1 MLTLVSEDIER
12 YAVDHTTPLPDYL
25 QELTDYTYENMSIP
39 QMLSGPIEGTFS
51 RPSYGQPERSVCW
64 R

>member
-39 QMLSGPIEGTFS
+39 QMLSGPIEGTLAPDPRMGNRS
-51 RPSYGQPERSVCW
+51 DARP
-64 R
+64 